1 MTWQLL
7 ALLGVLAIW
16 GICGLVPWAAA
27 LIAGRG
33 RGALVAL
40 PLAFGAGVAGG
51 LLASAFGDG
60 WPAYWASLL
69 TAMAAGAVVSAAAVV
84 RAVKPQGTEG

>member
-7 ALLGVLAIW
+7 ATLGTLAIW
-16 GICGLVPWAAA
+16 GLCGLLPWSAA

-40 PLAFGAGVAGG
+40 PLAFAAGIAGG
-51 LLASAFGDG
+51 LLASAFGSG
-60 WPAYWASLL
+60 WPAYWTSLL
-69 TAMAAGAVVSAAAVV
+69 TAMAAGAVVSVAAVATIWV
-84 RAVKPQGTEG
+84 GSP